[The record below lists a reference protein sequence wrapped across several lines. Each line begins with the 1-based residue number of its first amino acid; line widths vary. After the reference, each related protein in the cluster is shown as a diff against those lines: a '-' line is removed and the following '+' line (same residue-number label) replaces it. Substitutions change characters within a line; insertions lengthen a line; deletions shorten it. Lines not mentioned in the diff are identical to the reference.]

1 MNPMSLT
8 TTNLFS
14 GLPPVVQFDW
24 EFKPTAYQIDYYN
37 EFIKNNINL
46 SSRSGAREQKKENII
61 PMETVITKTVKL
73 IKNNHTENQM
83 EVKLT
88 SDYSDSIRIEG
99 FSGDLKDLFESAK
112 TGDEFLFIV
121 IKQPKVEK

>member
-1 MNPMSLT
+1 
-8 TTNLFS
+8 
-14 GLPPVVQFDW
+14 
-24 EFKPTAYQIDYYN
+24 
-37 EFIKNNINL
+37 
-46 SSRSGAREQKKENII
+46 
-61 PMETVITKTVKL
+61 METVITKTVKL